1 MTNLWI
7 TFFSHLFILNLSYD
21 STIIAIKRGVCSI
34 RERYYFY
41 SSCWHD
47 NTKRCRNNFNTFE
60 SYSYWIKELITS
72 QAVLVIPIQLPKNL
86 RLTNKHGLEPNAQS
100 VTKHPII
107 AAISVITFLN
117 NYFFILFLYYL
128 PFFNIEEKGLH
139 KVRNFTLPHRWSTIS
154 ANCFTSLFG
163 MVKGGSNLLNHI
175 LLMLFILN

>member
-34 RERYYFY
+34 RGRYYFY

-72 QAVLVIPIQLPKNL
+72 LAVLVKPIQLPKNL

-117 NYFFILFLYYL
+117 
-128 PFFNIEEKGLH
+128 K
-139 KVRNFTLPHRWSTIS
+139 W
-154 ANCFTSLFG
+154 
-163 MVKGGSNLLNHI
+163 
-175 LLMLFILN
+175 